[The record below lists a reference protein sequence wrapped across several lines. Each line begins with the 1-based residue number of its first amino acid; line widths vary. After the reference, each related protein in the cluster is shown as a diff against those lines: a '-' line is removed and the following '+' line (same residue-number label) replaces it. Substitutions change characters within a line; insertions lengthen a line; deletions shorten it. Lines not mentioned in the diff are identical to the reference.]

1 MYNHTMIDCHAHL
14 HHRLLDEKLEDIM
27 TRFKQ
32 AGGDYIL
39 NSAID
44 LKSSCKV
51 LAQARQ
57 YEEIVPTVAVHPETL
72 IPGADIYISSAN
84 GKWIKNNLEELD
96 KILDKYQS
104 VAAIGECGLDY
115 YWVKRENI
123 PERNKIFE
131 LQRDLFAGHIEPS
144 KQYNLPL
151 VIHCRDERGDKQCE
165 AEILELL
172 VKKGNSC
179 INGVFHSYT
188 GSLSYL
194 KDILALG
201 FYVSFNGIVTYKNA
215 DNVRELLDEVP
226 LDRLLLE
233 TDSPFLVPY
242 RSRSAGVKTGDPA
255 FVKEV
260 GSYVADFKGI
270 NEKRLWNQVRSNFE
284 NLFGLS

>member
-1 MYNHTMIDCHAHL
+1 MIDCHAHL
-14 HHRLLDEKLEDIM
+14 HHRLLDEKLEDLM
-27 TRFKQ
+27 TRFKE
-32 AGGDYIL
+32 AGGEYIL

-44 LKSSCKV
+44 LNSACKV

-72 IPGADIYISSAN
+72 IPGADIHISNAN
-84 GKWIKNNLEELD
+84 GKWIKNNLDELS
-96 KILDKYQS
+96 KILEKHEDI
-104 VAAIGECGLDY
+104 VAIGECGLDY
-115 YWVKRENI
+115 YWIKRENI
-123 PERNKIFE
+123 PERSEIFK
-131 LQRDLFAGHIEPS
+131 LQKDLFTGHIELA
-144 KQYNLPL
+144 QEYNLPL

-179 INGVFHSYT
+179 IKGVFHSYT

-215 DNVRELLDEVP
+215 DNVRELLHEVP

-233 TDSPFLVPY
+233 TDSPFLVPH
-242 RSRSAGVKTGDPA
+242 RSRSAGIKIGEPA
-255 FVKEV
+255 FVREV
-260 GSYVADFKGI
+260 GSYVADSKEI
-270 NEKRLWNQVRSNFE
+270 SEKKLWGQVRSNFKD
-284 NLFGLS
+284 LFELS